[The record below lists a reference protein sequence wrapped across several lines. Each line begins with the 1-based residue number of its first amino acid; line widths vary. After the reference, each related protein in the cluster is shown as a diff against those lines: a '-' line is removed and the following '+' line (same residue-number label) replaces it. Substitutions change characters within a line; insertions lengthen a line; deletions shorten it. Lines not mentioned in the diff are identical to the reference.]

1 MFHTPEP
8 KRNQQR
14 PPKKGHKAKQDE
26 DLKGVGVIRGE
37 VTPESRSANDDP
49 SLMRANA
56 ATRHERSGRSGPHAE
71 PKHESSEHP
80 ESQVQVVMGP
90 EHAVPADEDSE
101 NTLMQLQNP
110 VSEDQLRC
118 IDDRSSPVAETCS
131 EDSTTLKSAKEPY
144 AKGNDQG
151 LVVKDKEMR
160 KTKASTIE
168 EENKP
173 KDEIKEER
181 S

>member
-26 DLKGVGVIRGE
+26 DIKGVGVIRGE

-71 PKHESSEHP
+71 PKHESSEP
-80 ESQVQVVMGP
+80 ESQAQVRLFAI
-90 EHAVPADEDSE
+90 HH
-101 NTLMQLQNP
+101 
-110 VSEDQLRC
+110 
-118 IDDRSSPVAETCS
+118 
-131 EDSTTLKSAKEPY
+131 
-144 AKGNDQG
+144 
-151 LVVKDKEMR
+151 
-160 KTKASTIE
+160 
-168 EENKP
+168 
-173 KDEIKEER
+173 
-181 S
+181 

>member
-26 DLKGVGVIRGE
+26 DIKGVGVIRGE

-110 VSEDQLRC
+110 
-118 IDDRSSPVAETCS
+118 I
-131 EDSTTLKSAKEPY
+131 
-144 AKGNDQG
+144 
-151 LVVKDKEMR
+151 
-160 KTKASTIE
+160 
-168 EENKP
+168 
-173 KDEIKEER
+173 
-181 S
+181 